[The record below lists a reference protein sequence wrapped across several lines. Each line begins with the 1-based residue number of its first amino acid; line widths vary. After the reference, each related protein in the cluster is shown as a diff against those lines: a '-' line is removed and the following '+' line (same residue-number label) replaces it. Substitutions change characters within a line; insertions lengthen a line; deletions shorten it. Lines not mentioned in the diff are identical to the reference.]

1 MTARTVILGDG
12 KYVLTLDKFRGASTR
27 NGEPWQDFTG
37 SKVMYLLVGRVLDL
51 EDALAAAQTAV
62 TEAGVEGLSLPDAV
76 RSLAAAALLVPDVPV
91 ETEAQGFALE
101 ALWQFI
107 PEMATRD
114 DSLTLLTPAQV
125 EQLLR
130 RLGWKPPGESDGSG
144 ENECVVAGV
153 KYVAE
158 ARPVAICSERDGHD
172 GGPCD
177 VLPHCTSAYR
187 ADGRDVVFRRIGA
200 GYTAPRAAVDD
211 RVALLESAL
220 QTAVGLLSGRLED
233 GDPWLA
239 SVEDL
244 LAKPAAPASECVV
257 NGATYEAR
265 PDPAGR
271 CDGCAGNGWG
281 DLCNSL
287 PGCDIPSV
295 IWVRKD

>member
-1 MTARTVILGDG
+1 MTARTVTLGDG
-12 KYVLTLDKFRGASTR
+12 KYVLTLDEFRVTSTR

-37 SKVMYLLVGRVLDL
+37 SKVMYLLVQRVLDL

-101 ALWQFI
+101 SLWQFI

-130 RLGWKPPGESDGSG
+130 RLGWKPPGESGESD

-153 KYVAE
+153 KYVA
-158 ARPVAICSERDGHD
+158 ADAQGGGCSECDARKDSKVCVLL
-172 GGPCD
+172 PCCAPYNRKD
-177 VLPHCTSAYR
+177 K
-187 ADGRDVVFRRIGA
+187 RDVVFRRA
-200 GYTAPRAAVDD
+200 
-211 RVALLESAL
+211 
-220 QTAVGLLSGRLED
+220 
-233 GDPWLA
+233 A
-239 SVEDL
+239 SV
-244 LAKPAAPASECVV
+244 PPQTTVV

-295 IWVRKD
+295 IWVRKG